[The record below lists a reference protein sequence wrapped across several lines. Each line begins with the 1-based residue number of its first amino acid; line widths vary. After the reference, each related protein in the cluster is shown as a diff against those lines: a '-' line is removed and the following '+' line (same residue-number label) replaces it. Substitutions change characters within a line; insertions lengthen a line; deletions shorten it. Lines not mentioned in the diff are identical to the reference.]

1 MTDSGLCLLKI
12 LMDSEKLKSLQIDPQ
27 AKSRS
32 SGALWMIFLAVIV
45 VTGVSLYFAW
55 PKKGDDVRL
64 FGGKD
69 GKSETKLASA
79 QPGGAGSGTGGGSNA
94 SSSGSAPGYGS
105 GKVEGSILTVSGYIV
120 NRERIEISPR
130 FLGLVKWIGVRK
142 GDTVTNG
149 QVLVRLDD
157 AEQQARVTEAEGRVA
172 STEIA
177 LEKAQLDY
185 ERMKKLIA
193 DRIETKERED
203 EARLRVESTK
213 ATIKEAKGALE
224 LARTYLDWTVI
235 RSSIDGVVLE
245 KLADAGELVTPQSF
259 GGTRGPSTALVAVAD
274 PKDLQ
279 VEIDLNE
286 QDLAKVFRNQR
297 CQVSPEAYPDKVY
310 GGYVAEIAPEANR
323 QKGTLQV
330 KVQIEAPDRFL
341 TPELSAKVDFLAAD
355 AKAKSLA
362 KEKR

>member
-1 MTDSGLCLLKI
+1 
-12 LMDSEKLKSLQIDPQ
+12 MDAEKLKSLRIDPQ

-69 GKSETKLASA
+69 GKSETKVASA
-79 QPGGAGSGTGGGSNA
+79 QPGGASSGAGGGSNA
-94 SSSGSAPGYGS
+94 ASSSASASGAGSS
-105 GKVEGSILTVSGYIV
+105 KVEGSILTVPGYIV

-142 GDTVTNG
+142 GDMVTNG

-157 AEQQARVTEAEGRVA
+157 AEQQARVIEAEGRVA
-172 STEIA
+172 NTEIA

-185 ERMKKLIA
+185 GRMKKLIV

-213 ATIKEAKGALE
+213 ASIREAKGALE

-341 TPELSAKVDFLAAD
+341 TPELSAKVDFLAGD
-355 AKAKSLA
+355 AKGKNLA
-362 KEKR
+362 TEKR